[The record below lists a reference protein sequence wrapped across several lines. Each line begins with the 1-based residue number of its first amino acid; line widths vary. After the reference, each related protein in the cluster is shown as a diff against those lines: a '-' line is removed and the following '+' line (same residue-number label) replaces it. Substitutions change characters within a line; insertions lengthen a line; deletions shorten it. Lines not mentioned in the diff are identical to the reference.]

1 MLDVSSESIRVREV
15 VRTRPK
21 RQERSR
27 VTERRVIEAATR
39 LFLRDGYLVTTMA
52 AIAKEAGVAVQT
64 LYLGFGSKLGILS
77 AALDVAIVGDDEPV
91 PLLDRPWMR
100 EVVELSDGHHA
111 LELFVLQARQI
122 IERVYPLFAVTQ
134 AAAAGE
140 AGELLAENKRQRYRG
155 VHTVTGY
162 LRAKPGFADG
172 LTVDHAADLIYALL
186 SEEQYGLLVNE
197 RGWTPE
203 AWQTWCFGILDSALF
218 PSAEHDQLCGAY

>member
-1 MLDVSSESIRVREV
+1 MYVREV

-39 LFLRDGYLVTTMA
+39 LLLRDGYLATTMA

-91 PLLDRPWMR
+91 PLLDRSWMR
-100 EVVELSDGHHA
+100 ELVELPNGHRA
-111 LELFVLQARQI
+111 LELFVQQARQI
-122 IERVYPLFAVTQ
+122 IERVYPFFAVMQ

-140 AGELLAENKRQRYRG
+140 AGELLAENKRQRSHG
-155 VHTVTGY
+155 VRTVAGY
-162 LRAKPGFADG
+162 LSAKPGFGDG
-172 LTVDHAADLIYALL
+172 LTVDHATDLLYALL
-186 SEEQYGLLVNE
+186 SEEQYGLLVHE

-203 AWQTWCFGILDSALF
+203 EWQRWCFGVLDSLLF
-218 PSAEHDQLCGAY
+218 PNA